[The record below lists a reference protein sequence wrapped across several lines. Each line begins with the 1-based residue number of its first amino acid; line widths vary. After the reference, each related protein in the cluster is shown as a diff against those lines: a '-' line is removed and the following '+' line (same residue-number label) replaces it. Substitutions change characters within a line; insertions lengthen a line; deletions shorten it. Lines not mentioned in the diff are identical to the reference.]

1 MIVTN
6 VNAPEFEKYALTH
19 PRFAL
24 AFEEVKK
31 ILAEGIEDGKHI
43 IDGDN
48 LFVNVMSY
56 ESKPTDNSVFE
67 VHKKYIDIQVVLE
80 GEEIIGF
87 DALEAL
93 EVTKPYSDEADCML
107 CALGNTYDPIK
118 FCKGKITIIFP
129 EEPHAPGIA
138 INNTPSKVKKAIFKV
153 LA

>member
-24 AFEEVKK
+24 AFEHLKK
-31 ILAEGIEDGKHI
+31 ILAEGIDEGKHI

-48 LFVNVMSY
+48 LFINVVTY
-56 ESKPTDNSVFE
+56 ETKPAEQSVFE
-67 VHKKYIDIQVVLE
+67 AHKKYIDIQLVLE

-87 DALEAL
+87 DAPEAL
-93 EVTKPYSDEADCML
+93 TVTKPYSDEADCML
-107 CALGNTYDPIK
+107 YALGNTYDPIK
-118 FCKGKITIIFP
+118 FSKGKITIIFP

-138 INNTPSKVKKAIFKV
+138 IDNNPSKVKKAIFKV